1 MADWNAF
8 DRYVRDALPGWSC
21 PGVALAVVR
30 GDEVVYRAAHGLR
43 DVARG
48 LPLTP
53 DTRFAMASVTKSV
66 TAMSLA
72 ILVDEGK
79 LGWDQCVRE
88 VVPEL
93 VLYDPYA
100 TANLTPRDMLSHR
113 SGLPRHDLAAW
124 RLDLPRAEFVKR
136 LRHLRPSAS
145 FRERFQYNNL
155 MYCAAA
161 HVVDRLAGQRWE
173 DFVRERIFGPLG
185 MDASNF
191 DPEPPRS
198 GLDNA
203 LGYRVERD
211 DEGRATGLRPMPFGA
226 HTELSPGAAGALFS
240 NLDDMVRWVGVQA
253 NGGRWGDVRLVTPG
267 TCAQMHQ
274 PVTVQPSG
282 GAWSELLGHTVF
294 TYALGWSVEPYRGH
308 TLVQHGGNV
317 EGHSLM
323 VGFVPRERV
332 GVVVLTNGAGMPLR
346 DALLYEGLDRALDL
360 PPRDWSARFH
370 GVFDEAFR
378 GMARGKTTATRERA
392 VDAPPSRPLEAF
404 VGTYGAD
411 GYPDVAVRL
420 EDGAL
425 QARLVGSLDW
435 SPLRHLHYDVF
446 EWELE
451 DFDQRVAVRFLTN
464 EQGAVDTL
472 AWPVEP
478 EVADAEFRR
487 RPPELDD
494 ALLRELAGDWDTPID
509 GLSFAVRVADGRVR
523 VAQAGQASDEARP
536 YVATDT
542 TIGLRTKRTR
552 FDFVREEGRIVRLE
566 VKSPGMQLT
575 ATRRRAR

>member
-1 MADWNAF
+1 MPDWNAF
-8 DRYVRDALPGWSC
+8 ERYVRDALPGWSC
-21 PGVALAVVR
+21 PGAAVAVIH
-30 GDEVVYRAAHGLR
+30 GDEVVYRAAHGVR
-43 DVARG
+43 DLERG
-48 LPLTP
+48 LPMTP

-72 ILVDEGK
+72 ILVDEGRIA
-79 LGWDQCVRE
+79 WDQPVRE

-93 VLYDPYA
+93 QLHDPYA
-100 TANLTPRDMLSHR
+100 SAHLTLRDMLSHR
-113 SGLPRHDLAAW
+113 TGLPRHDLAAW
-124 RLDLPRAEFVKR
+124 RLDLPRAEFVSR

-155 MYCAAA
+155 MYYAAA

-173 DFVRERIFGPLG
+173 DFVRERIFEPLG
-185 MDASNF
+185 MTASNF
-191 DPEPPRS
+191 DPDPPRA
-198 GLDNA
+198 GLENA

-211 DEGRATGLRPMPFGA
+211 DDGRATGHLAMPFGA

-240 NLDDMVRWVGVQA
+240 TLDDMARWIGVQA
-253 NGGRWGDVRLVTPG
+253 NDGRWGDVRIVTPG

-274 PVTVQPSG
+274 PVVVQPSG
-282 GAWSELLGHTVF
+282 GAWSELLGNTVF

-346 DALLYEGLDRALDL
+346 DALLYEALDRALDL
-360 PPRDWSARFH
+360 PSRDWSARFH
-370 GVFDEAFR
+370 GLFDEAFR
-378 GMARGKTTATRERA
+378 GMARGKTTATRERLA
-392 VDAPPSRPLEAF
+392 DAAPSRPLEAF
-404 VGTYGAD
+404 AGIYGAD

-425 QARLVGSLDW
+425 QARLLGSLDW
-435 SPLRHLHYDVF
+435 SALRHLHYDVF

-451 DFDQRVAVRFLTN
+451 DFDQRIVVRFQTN
-464 EQGAVDTL
+464 DRGEVDAL
-472 AWPVEP
+472 AWPIEP

-487 RPPELDD
+487 RPPELPD
-494 ALLRELAGDWDTPID
+494 ALAQELTGDWDTPID
-509 GLSFAVRVADGRVR
+509 GLSFAVRVVDGRVR
-523 VAQAGQASDEARP
+523 VAQAGTAPEKADPYLVSD
-536 YVATDT
+536 ATV
-542 TIGLRTKRTR
+542 GLRTKRTR
-552 FDFVREEGRIVRLE
+552 FDFVREDGRIVRLE
-566 VKSPGMQLT
+566 VKSPGMTLA
-575 ATRRRAR
+575 ATRRRPG